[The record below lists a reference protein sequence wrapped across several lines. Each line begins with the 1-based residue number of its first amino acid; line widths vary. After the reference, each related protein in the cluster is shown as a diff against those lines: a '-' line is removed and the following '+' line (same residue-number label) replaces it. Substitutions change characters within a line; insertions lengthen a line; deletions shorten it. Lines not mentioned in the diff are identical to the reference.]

1 MSHAIGIGRLVRL
14 SGAAALLLFFAVG
27 CQADLKKDND
37 ELRRQNLELQ
47 NSLNDANAKLH
58 NAPDAAQVAQLQ
70 AEIDARDAKIKQL
83 EASLRTPT
91 PGAGAQPGIE
101 GIETSYD
108 PKAGTLT
115 VNLPGDVLFAVG
127 QADLKGSSLATLDK
141 VVRALKK
148 DYAGKK
154 IRVDGYTDSDPV
166 VRTKAKWTDNLGL
179 SLARAAAV
187 TRYLESKGIL
197 ADIITTEG
205 YGAAHPK
212 ATKAKSRRVEIVV
225 QVK

>member
-1 MSHAIGIGRLVRL
+1 MSRVVISLRTFCL
-14 SGAAALLLFFAVG
+14 AALLLLCAVG
-27 CQADLKKDND
+27 CQSNLQKDND

-47 NSLNDANAKLH
+47 NSLNDANTKLH
-58 NAPDAAQVAQLQ
+58 NAADPSQLAQLQ

-83 EASLRTPT
+83 ESSLRTPT

-115 VNLPGDVLFAVG
+115 VNLPGDVLFTSG
-127 QADLKGSSLATLDK
+127 QADLKASSLATLDK

-187 TRYLESKGIL
+187 TRYLESKGVPASNIVT
-197 ADIITTEG
+197 AG

-212 ATKAKSRRVEIVV
+212 ASKPRSRRVEIVV
-225 QVK
+225 QVR